1 LSLTSANVDI
11 WTIALD
17 AFAENLLSAEEA
29 VRAARFHFE
38 RDRVH
43 WTAARSA
50 LRRVLS
56 DRLRVKPAEIE
67 FTLGPHG
74 KPAVTGVQFNISH
87 SHGWAMI
94 ALSESVPVGVDLEAI
109 RDRVDMAKL
118 LERLHETDLPAERTA
133 LFQRWTER
141 EARTKAIGSPLMER
155 PPDHIRAVPLNAPEG
170 FAASVALVG
179 AVPLPRHCGAGSL

>member
-1 LSLTSANVDI
+1 VDI
-11 WTIALD
+11 WTVALE

-29 VRAARFHFE
+29 ARAARFHFE
-38 RDRVH
+38 RDCRH

-50 LRRVLS
+50 LRRVLAN
-56 DRLRVKPAEIE
+56 RLRVKPAEIE

-74 KPAVTGVQFNISH
+74 KPAVDGVQFNISH

-94 ALSESVPVGVDLEAI
+94 AISESAPVGVDLEAI
-109 RDRVDMAKL
+109 RERVDMAKL
-118 LERLHETDLPAERTA
+118 LERLHETDLPAERPA

-155 PPDHIRAVPLNAPEG
+155 PPDHIHAVPLHAPEG
-170 FAASVALVG
+170 FAAAVALMG
-179 AVPLPRHCGAGSL
+179 ALPVPRYCDGGSR